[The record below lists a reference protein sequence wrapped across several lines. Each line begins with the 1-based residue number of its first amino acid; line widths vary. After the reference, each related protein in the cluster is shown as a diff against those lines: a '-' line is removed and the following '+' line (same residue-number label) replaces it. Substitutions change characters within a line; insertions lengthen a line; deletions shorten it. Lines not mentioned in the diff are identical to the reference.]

1 MTREEEPGGRS
12 QKVFTF
18 FKYTSLFWLAERE
31 SGRLWRKRFIRLK
44 PLGTSASDMVS
55 RDSAEAKESLA
66 ACSASPDW
74 VDWEW
79 RGLRLWRH
87 SGGRHLGEG
96 TSTYT
101 PKRRIIFVYRPMT
114 VLSTTSSR
122 LPSPA
127 PPDFKRALSGI
138 GRRSRSSGRSRPVE
152 SVSSRWPLDRR
163 SVSSGSEASRGSTA
177 AASASE
183 RITAN

>member
-1 MTREEEPGGRS
+1 MAVLDDFSMPAVNFCGNMCTMSACSVSRLLS
-12 QKVFTF
+12 
-18 FKYTSLFWLAERE
+18 SLFWLAERE

-87 SGGRHLGEG
+87 SGGRHHGEG

-114 VLSTTSSR
+114 VLSRVRAHARRWNVREIPFPKRVRGKYRVLTHVDQWISR
-122 LPSPA
+122 TFP
-127 PPDFKRALSGI
+127 
-138 GRRSRSSGRSRPVE
+138 
-152 SVSSRWPLDRR
+152 
-163 SVSSGSEASRGSTA
+163 
-177 AASASE
+177 
-183 RITAN
+183 